1 MATLLQKR
9 TVELI
14 NHLMEEGHDFDIF
27 KKKDRVG
34 ITVNTGSI
42 YLHLWTSEGQC
53 NYGGFYVWY
62 VFSSS
67 TPYEWGEELSTPEYN
82 RRESMKNFTYKL
94 WNHDMALQ
102 EIGL

>member
-42 YLHLWTSEGQC
+42 YVHLWTSERKC
-53 NYGGFYVWY
+53 NYGGSYVWY

>member
-1 MATLLQKR
+1 MTALQQR
-9 TVELI
+9 TMELV
-14 NHLMEEGHDFDIF
+14 NHLMEEGHDFNIF

-42 YLHLWTSEGQC
+42 FVHLFTSETKCG
-53 NYGGFYVWY
+53 YGGSYVWY

-67 TPYEWGEELSTPEYN
+67 APYEWGEEISTPTHN

>member
-9 TVELI
+9 TMELI

-53 NYGGFYVWY
+53 NYGGSYVW
-62 VFSSS
+62 
-67 TPYEWGEELSTPEYN
+67 
-82 RRESMKNFTYKL
+82 
-94 WNHDMALQ
+94 
-102 EIGL
+102 

>member
-9 TVELI
+9 TMELI
-14 NHLMEEGHDFDIF
+14 NHLMEEGLDFDIF

-53 NYGGFYVWY
+53 NYGGSYVWY